1 MQKFKEQPRLE
12 SITILSSGRVWRG
25 RGSLPKAA
33 LISTRPGLPQST
45 PPDMQ
50 QAQEVA
56 STTSF
61 IHATKR
67 ECPLI
72 QGPLRVPRPGSTNVE
87 LCGREHAHAGYCP
100 GNQLAF
106 AQSVRRARH
115 AEFSSRS
122 CTMINV
128 FI

>member
-1 MQKFKEQPRLE
+1 MQKFNEQPRLE
-12 SITILSSGRVWRG
+12 SITVSFHQGGCGVDGAHYRRRPSFQ
-25 RGSLPKAA
+25 
-33 LISTRPGLPQST
+33 PGLAFPSPR

-87 LCGREHAHAGYCP
+87 LCGRDENTP
-100 GNQLAF
+100 TRDI
-106 AQSVRRARH
+106 AQ
-115 AEFSSRS
+115 ETSSRS
-122 CTMINV
+122 RKV
-128 FI
+128 FAELGMPNSVQGRVQ

>member
-12 SITILSSGRVWRG
+12 SITVSFHQGGCGVDGAHYRR
-25 RGSLPKAA
+25 
-33 LISTRPGLPQST
+33 RPSFQPCLAFPSPR
-45 PPDMQ
+45 PPD
-50 QAQEVA
+50 AAGQEVA
-56 STTSF
+56 SKTSF

-67 ECPLI
+67 ERPLI
-72 QGPLRVPRPGSTNVE
+72 KGPPRVPWPGPTNVD

-122 CTMINV
+122 CTMD
-128 FI
+128 